1 MMREEVISCGPPS
14 RMGEETVPAPPWKVV
29 ISSFLGTV
37 IEWYD
42 FFLYGTAAALVF
54 NELFF
59 PHYEPVAGTMAAF
72 ATYAIGFLVR
82 PLGGVVFGHLGDR
95 VGRKSV
101 LVTTLLMMGLST
113 FLVGLLPT
121 YDKVGVL
128 APILLVGLR
137 SIQGLALGG
146 EWGGAVL
153 MAVEHA
159 HKKSR
164 GYYSSWAQ
172 AGVPVGMVLAT
183 GVFSVFASRPEAE
196 FLRWGWRV
204 PFLLGIVLTL
214 VGLFVRISV
223 VESPLF
229 SALRANRLESR
240 NPLLEVLRSNQRS
253 VLLVIGAR
261 VAENASFYIF
271 TVFVLSYA
279 TAQLGIARSTI
290 LTGVLLASVAEFFA
304 ILGFGALSDKF
315 GRRPV
320 YLTGTIGLTLFAF
333 PFFWLLNS
341 RNTALVWLG
350 CFVAI
355 SIVHAAM
362 YAPQAAFFTEMF
374 KTNVRFSGASLG
386 YQLAAPLAGGVAPM
400 IATALLQ
407 ATRGKPWPI
416 AIYLVILGL
425 LSSYSVLRAQETH
438 QKRLDEDLPARAEG
452 S

>member
-1 MMREEVISCGPPS
+1 MKREAVMNGAASH
-14 RMGEETVPAPPWKVV
+14 RGEEDLSGPPWKVV
-29 ISSFLGTV
+29 LSGFLGTV

-59 PHYEPVAGTMAAF
+59 PRYEPVAGTMAAF
-72 ATYAIGFLVR
+72 GTYAVGFLVR
-82 PLGGVVFGHLGDR
+82 PLGGVLFGGFGDR

-101 LVTTLLMMGLST
+101 LVVTLLMMGLST
-113 FLVGLLPT
+113 FLVGCLPT
-121 YDKVGVL
+121 YDQVGIL
-128 APILLVGLR
+128 APLLLVALR
-137 SIQGLALGG
+137 TVQGLALGG

-153 MAVEHA
+153 MTVEHA
-159 HKKSR
+159 YKRSR
-164 GYYSSWAQ
+164 GFYSSWAQ

-204 PFLLGIVLTL
+204 PFLFGIVLTL
-214 VGLFVRISV
+214 VGLFVRASV
-223 VESPLF
+223 MESPLF

-240 NPLLEVLRSNQRS
+240 HPVREVLRSNQKS

-271 TVFVLSYA
+271 SVFVLSYT
-279 TAQLGIARSTI
+279 TAQLGMPRSTI
-290 LTGVLLASVAEFFA
+290 LLGVLLASIAEFFS
-304 ILGFGALSDKF
+304 ILGFGALSDKL
-315 GRRPV
+315 GRRPI
-320 YLTGTIGLTLFAF
+320 YLTGTIGLALFAF
-333 PFFWLLNS
+333 PFFWLLDS
-341 RNTALVWLG
+341 RTPALAWLA
-350 CFVAI
+350 CLVAI

-407 ATRGKPWPI
+407 ATGGKPWPI
-416 AIYLVILGL
+416 GLYLIALSVI
-425 LSSYSVLRAQETH
+425 STVSVFIAQETH
-438 QKRLDEDLPARAEG
+438 MKRLEEDLPVLIRPT
-452 S
+452 

>member
-1 MMREEVISCGPPS
+1 MRNVVMDEGRQSRAEEEKLS
-14 RMGEETVPAPPWKVV
+14 APPWKVV

-54 NELFF
+54 NQLFF
-59 PHYEPVAGTMAAF
+59 PQYEPVAGTMAAF
-72 ATYAIGFLVR
+72 ATYAIGFLLR
-82 PLGGVVFGHLGDR
+82 PLGGVLFGHLGDR

-101 LVTTLLMMGLST
+101 LVVTLLMMGLST

-128 APILLVGLR
+128 APVLLVALR
-137 SIQGLALGG
+137 SVQGLALGG

-159 HKKSR
+159 HRRSR
-164 GYYSSWAQ
+164 GFYSSWAQ

-214 VGLFVRISV
+214 VGLFVRVSV
-223 VESPLF
+223 MESPLF
-229 SALRANRLESR
+229 SALLANRLESR
-240 NPLLEVLRSNQRS
+240 HPLLEVLRSNQRS

-279 TAQLGIARSTI
+279 TAQLDLPRSTM
-290 LTGVLLASVAEFFA
+290 LTGVLLAS
-304 ILGFGALSDKF
+304 I
-315 GRRPV
+315 P
-320 YLTGTIGLTLFAF
+320 
-333 PFFWLLNS
+333 
-341 RNTALVWLG
+341 
-350 CFVAI
+350 
-355 SIVHAAM
+355 
-362 YAPQAAFFTEMF
+362 
-374 KTNVRFSGASLG
+374 
-386 YQLAAPLAGGVAPM
+386 
-400 IATALLQ
+400 
-407 ATRGKPWPI
+407 
-416 AIYLVILGL
+416 
-425 LSSYSVLRAQETH
+425 
-438 QKRLDEDLPARAEG
+438 PARDPA
-452 S
+452 SAV